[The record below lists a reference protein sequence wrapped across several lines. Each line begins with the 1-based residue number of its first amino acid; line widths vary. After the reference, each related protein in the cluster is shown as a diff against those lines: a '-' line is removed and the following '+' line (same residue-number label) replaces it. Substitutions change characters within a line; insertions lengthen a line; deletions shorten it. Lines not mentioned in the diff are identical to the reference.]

1 MSFIK
6 KKNKKAAIS
15 SAVVIPK
22 EDILNEEKSE
32 EEKVK
37 PILKPEEDVK
47 EEWIWVDGFKGLD
60 YQMCGHGNFQY
71 ELGKTY
77 EKEENDKEII
87 ICHSGFHFCL
97 NLDDVMHYYDYMSN
111 SFTNRYFKV
120 RALVRKSDYEKYGT
134 EDNRGCLSM
143 WVVNSL
149 GYQAYTKIDK
159 LVAKSITILEEI
171 PKEEIWERYIEPNLS
186 NFWYLTKEKYL
197 TNCDDPNRI
206 NTWVKETIFE
216 NIYSLDITS
225 EDTTSMIVEKLCI
238 NVNSS
243 NVRKILH
250 QVLEEIK
257 VLKDLD
263 CGKDMKCCLF
273 YSMLSKYIFTSGS
286 GNSF

>member
-6 KKNKKAAIS
+6 KKNKKATIS
-15 SAVVIPK
+15 STVVIPK

-37 PILKPEEDVK
+37 PILEPEEDVK

-60 YQMCGHGNFQY
+60 YKMRGRGNFQY

-87 ICHSGFHFCL
+87 VCHSGFHFCL

-134 EDNRGCLSM
+134 EDNSPSLTM
-143 WVVNSL
+143 WVNTL
-149 GYQAYTKIDK
+149 GYQVSTKIDK

-171 PKEEIWERYIEPNLS
+171 PKEEIWEKYIEPNLS

-197 TNCDDPNRI
+197 TNYDDPNKI
-206 NTWVKETIFE
+206 NTWIKEIIFE

-225 EDTTSMIVEKLCI
+225 KDITSMIVEKLCV
-238 NVNSS
+238 NVKSGG
-243 NVRKILH
+243 ICATLF

-257 VLKDLD
+257 ILKDLD
-263 CGKDMKCCLF
+263 CGKDMRCYLF
-273 YSMLSKYIFTSGS
+273 YSILSKYIFTS
-286 GNSF
+286 N